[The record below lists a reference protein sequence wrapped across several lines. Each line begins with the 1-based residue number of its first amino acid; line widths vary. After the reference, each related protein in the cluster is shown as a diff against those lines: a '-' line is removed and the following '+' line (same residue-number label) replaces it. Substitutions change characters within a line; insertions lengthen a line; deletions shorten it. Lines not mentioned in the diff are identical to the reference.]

1 VHRGGPLLHRRIVR
15 VRHAQL
21 MDLPQQ
27 VHHPNAMRQLRGTVV
42 IPFVCT
48 SKPFIERRR
57 RDASFP

>member
-1 VHRGGPLLHRRIVR
+1 
-15 VRHAQL
+15 